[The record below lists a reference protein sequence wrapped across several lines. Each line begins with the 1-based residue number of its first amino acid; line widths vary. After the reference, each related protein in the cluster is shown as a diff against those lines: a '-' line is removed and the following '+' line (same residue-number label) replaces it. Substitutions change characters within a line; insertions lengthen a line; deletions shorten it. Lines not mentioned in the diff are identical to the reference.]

1 MICRDDLLRQPS
13 TKKGS
18 FQELPGLE
26 SNLQAKEAGKETED
40 VNAYGSA
47 NKRGTK
53 VGTISDLVCNV
64 PKSLINQWF

>member
-1 MICRDDLLRQPS
+1 MICRDDLLRQPN

-18 FQELPGLE
+18 SQELPGLE

-47 NKRGTK
+47 YKRGTALLTSCK
-53 VGTISDLVCNV
+53 FGTFQLLGGLVC
-64 PKSLINQWF
+64 K